1 MEQTIQKSV
10 PRPDG
15 SWLSIDTYGDP
26 TAPGL
31 LVVPGV
37 MSDARSWRH
46 VALAME
52 GWPSVS
58 IVNRR
63 GRTPSGP
70 LGEGY
75 SLRTEVEDVQAVL
88 DVVGQPEALFG
99 WSYGGLIALLL
110 ASERAFDRVIAYEPV
125 DPAFGNA
132 ALPSLRAADAAQD
145 WDRAVEIVNEQ
156 VSGFPAEYVE
166 ALRADHSAWSTLRRL
181 SEPLY
186 PELHALSSVEI
197 GDGLGSQAKA
207 IDLIIGERNLSA
219 EPYGTSFERVAAMLH
234 TCTVRRLD
242 GQGHLAHLED
252 PAALGLL
259 LDGLAS

>member
-1 MEQTIQKSV
+1 MERTIQKSV
-10 PRPDG
+10 RRTDG

-26 TAPGL
+26 TVPGL

-46 VALAME
+46 VALAMKA
-52 GWPSVS
+52 WPSIS
-58 IVNRR
+58 IINRR
-63 GRTPSGP
+63 GRSPSGP

-75 SLRTEVEDVQAVL
+75 SLRTEVEDAQAAL
-88 DVVGQPEALFG
+88 DVVGRPEALFG

-110 ASERAFDRVIAYEPV
+110 ASERPFGQVIAYEPV
-125 DPAFGNA
+125 DPTFGNA
-132 ALPSLRAADAAQD
+132 ALPSLRAADAAHD

-186 PELHALSSVEI
+186 SELRALSSVEI
-197 GDGLGSQAKA
+197 GDGLGSQAKT
-207 IDLIIGERNLSA
+207 IDLIIGERNLDA
-219 EPYGTSFERVAAMLH
+219 EPYGTSFQRVAAKVP
-234 TCTVRRLD
+234 TCTVHRLD
-242 GQGHLAHLED
+242 SQGHLAHLED
-252 PAALGLL
+252 PAALAFL